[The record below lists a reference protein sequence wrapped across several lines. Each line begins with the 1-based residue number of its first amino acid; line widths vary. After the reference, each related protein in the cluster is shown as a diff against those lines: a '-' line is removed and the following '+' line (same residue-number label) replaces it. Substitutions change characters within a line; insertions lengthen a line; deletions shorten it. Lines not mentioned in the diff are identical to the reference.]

1 MHFLSQI
8 PTAIL
13 NNIGFMALLYLIY
26 ISYRHF
32 TVHNASRLFT
42 IATLFQLLGLLHFA
56 GTLFLISNNTPTVLS
71 QIAPIH
77 FKIVEINSLLPYIG
91 LVYFLL
97 LLIFSLGTIKQFQQ
111 LNKYRQTANYASSDS
126 WNEKLKTT
134 YNTNKHYTIGF
145 STIVNSPITF
155 GWLDPVIILPIA
167 ICNEMSINEIKL
179 ILLHEIAHIN
189 RNDYFIHLLIEASHK
204 LLYFN
209 PFSYLFVKE
218 ISLQREMSC
227 DAWVVAQAANPL
239 FYSKT
244 LYNLAA
250 NNHTVTNANL
260 YLGALNAAH
269 ELVDRIKHINSMGEK
284 HTKRYSV
291 GIIISALS
299 GLLLFAPALIE
310 TSISAKKQVSTLIV
324 SKTIVVSK
332 NSTIPESK
340 LIQYKTIAVKKPVV
354 KIEQVPIVKQLQTNN
369 DLVINDQML
378 AIDSL
383 EFNNGSTTYT
393 KLVDQTVNWIKA
405 RESIAQLAAFE
416 ENKSSSEYSIA
427 EKLLMRAILRNYQ
440 LKKALLQ
447 DKLIQLEN
455 EKEANELLNNSI
467 EWKQMLQY
475 EQWTKEFLK
484 LHPVNFAPI
493 DSLRSF

>member
-26 ISYRHF
+26 TSYRHF

-250 NNHTVTNANL
+250 NNHTVTSANL
-260 YLGALNAAH
+260 YLGALNATH
-269 ELVDRIKHINSMGEK
+269 ELIDRIKHINSLGEK
-284 HTKRYSV
+284 HTKTY
-291 GIIISALS
+291 GIGIMISALVS
-299 GLLLFAPALIE
+299 LLLFAP
-310 TSISAKKQVSTLIV
+310 TLV
-324 SKTIVVSK
+324 SKSTNAKTQQSIPIVNKHSAIAVTK
-332 NSTIPESK
+332 QIVFK
-340 LIQYKTIAVKKPVV
+340 RVAVKKQTFKITKTPV
-354 KIEQVPIVKQLQTNN
+354 VKQLQTNN

-378 AIDSL
+378 AIDSV

>member
-1 MHFLSQI
+1 MQFLGQI
-8 PTAIL
+8 PTAII
-13 NNIGFMALLYLIY
+13 NNIGFMALLYLVY
-26 ISYRHF
+26 TSYKHF
-32 TVHNASRLFT
+32 TIHNAARLFA
-42 IATLFQLLGLLHFA
+42 IATLFQLLGLFHFVV
-56 GTLFLISNNTPTVLS
+56 TLSNFTNNAASIIS

-77 FKIVEINSLLPYIG
+77 FEIVEITTFLPYMG
-91 LVYFLL
+91 LGYFLL
-97 LLIFSLGTIKQFQQ
+97 LLIFSLGTIKQFQA
-111 LNKYRQTANYASSDS
+111 LNKFRQTANYDSSDS
-126 WNEKLKTT
+126 WNEKLKSS
-134 YNTNKHYTIGF
+134 YNTNKQYTIGY

-167 ICNEMSINEIKL
+167 ICNQMSVEEIKL

-189 RNDYFIHLLIEASHK
+189 RNDYVIHLIIETSHK

-227 DAWVVAQAANPL
+227 DAWVLAQTVHPL
-239 FYSKT
+239 SYSKT

-250 NNHTVTNANL
+250 HNHTVTSANL
-260 YLGALNAAH
+260 YLGALNATH
-269 ELVDRIKHINSMGEK
+269 ELIDRIKHINHIGEK
-284 HTKRYSV
+284 NTKTYGM
-291 GIIISALS
+291 GIIISALLS
-299 GLLLFAPALIE
+299 LLLFAPALFSKS
-310 TSISAKKQVSTLIV
+310 TNAKKQLGAPIV
-324 SKTIVVSK
+324 YK
-332 NSTIPESK
+332 NSA
-340 LIQYKTIAVKKPVV
+340 IAEAKQILFNGVAAKKPAA
-354 KIEQVPIVKQLQTNN
+354 KIPQATIVKQLQTNN
-369 DLVINDQML
+369 DLVINDQMV
-378 AIDSL
+378 AIDSV
-383 EFNNGSTTYT
+383 EFNNSSTTYT

-484 LHPVNFAPI
+484 LHLLNFAPV

>member
-1 MHFLSQI
+1 MQFLSQI

-26 ISYRHF
+26 TSYRHF

-42 IATLFQLLGLLHFA
+42 IATIFQLLGLLHFA
-56 GTLFLISNNTPTVLS
+56 ATLFLFPNNTTIFFS

-77 FKIVEINSLLPYIG
+77 FEIVEITSLLPYIG

-97 LLIFSLGTIKQFQQ
+97 LLIFSLGTIKQYQQ
-111 LNKYRQTANYASSDS
+111 LNKYRQTANYVSSDS
-126 WNEKLKTT
+126 WNEKLKGT
-134 YNTNKHYTIGF
+134 YNTNKYYTIGF
-145 STIVNSPITF
+145 SKIVNSPITF

-167 ICNEMSINEIKL
+167 ICNEMSVNEIKL

-189 RNDYFIHLLIEASHK
+189 RNDYFINLIIDTSHK

-209 PFSYLFVKE
+209 PFSYLFLKE

-227 DAWVVAQAANPL
+227 DAWVLAQTANPL
-239 FYSKT
+239 SYSKT

-250 NNHTVTNANL
+250 NSITLSHTNL
-260 YLGALNAAH
+260 YLGALNVTN
-269 ELVDRIKHINSMGEK
+269 ELVDRIKHINNLGQKS
-284 HTKRYSV
+284 TKTYGL
-291 GIIISALS
+291 GIILSALIS
-299 GLLLFAPALIE
+299 LLLFAPALIE
-310 TSISAKKQVSTLIV
+310 TSISAKKQVITPIV
-324 SKTIVVSK
+324 SKTT
-332 NSTIPESK
+332 TIAETK
-340 LIQYKTIAVKKPVV
+340 LIQYKTISVKKTAL
-354 KIEQVPIVKQLQTNN
+354 KIPQASIAKQIQTNDN
-369 DLVINDQML
+369 LVINDQFL
-378 AIDSL
+378 VVDSL
-383 EFNNGSTTYT
+383 DFNNSSPTYA

-405 RESIAQLAAFE
+405 RESIAQLASYE
-416 ENKSSSEYSIA
+416 ENNISSEYSIA

-447 DKLIQLEN
+447 DKIIQLEN
-455 EKEANELLNNSI
+455 EKEANELLKNSI